1 MLNHALPKCE
11 ALASQVQFMRSI
23 ILYRLQLQV
32 CSGSYLGIP
41 RLTFTG
47 HVRIDISSVNN
58 FICNFDQE
66 EPIKYGERFNDFN
79 PKGTG
84 EFSFFDCFVT
94 SALSSNARAETS
106 IADAVIHNKVA
117 NNLNETYP
125 KLVDIDVEYQHATV
139 YGLTL
144 AIINSDGDIVLQGR
158 MEPMM
163 ISQDI
168 WARTVCVPRGF
179 AEFGGQSVSFLTNV
193 KWGNTSGS
201 PSLQDLQVESA
212 KQGGNLSISLT
223 IRSYTF
229 DNDSRNFTL
238 GYVIGAIGIAE
249 KDEPLQFAGDR
260 ILSYENVEQPDIQM
274 NSSDECF
281 HYRFQGYDHPTWM
294 YKAPFQIR
302 HDNRLTV
309 DFGNAISLNE
319 YGSLK
324 YLGDLWLGVKDPL
337 KDCVHLIGDQIP
349 YLQAGW
355 VPGGCIVDR
364 ILGTDELQ
372 LLSSSHL
379 IVVRTVEDSQLLTF
393 TNERNTTS
401 SLPLVSCENR
411 STFLQLMLQEVPVF
425 IRPIDFYHGRLEYN
439 ETISIRIKVTLYGKP
454 IETQT
459 VEVHHRRRRGVL
471 PRRGIVPTSYYAKT
485 NSQGLATFIFQAV
498 KRIPFPRRYRQPV
511 PPCNKTE
518 LPIEGQVYV
527 FRYNVSGKPLT
538 LSGNRTLTYINEI
551 ALVAF
556 SYHAQPDDPT
566 WIDDVEPIFS
576 LYERMF
582 PVMRGIVHLGS
593 YNDVTSPHN
602 IRLINY
608 SMSLDIK
615 HPGYMPVS
623 RDLSP
628 SKRTMIL
635 KWINQMPRPKY
646 SSEIMEVP
654 SAGICSNNKIVHS
667 PNYWKQHF
675 YPERCHAC
683 PIEPELSDMY
693 FQRLFTK
700 EDFSSVCRPLFG
712 YSRSHSKRETGMC
725 SLQTLKT
732 QLQLAIELEFF
743 TIPVYLT
750 SMWSIVEGYN
760 REIYQK
766 IHSVVVQEMQH
777 IAQVANILIA
787 IGGRPVL
794 DSNATAPKYPA
805 IGLPGGVLPNLHV
818 NIEKFSK
825 EQVYRLFM
833 AIEMPHNLSVATHS
847 PVIFNDTIGQF
858 YEEIKNCIGLLGDSI
873 FIPNATDKQLV
884 WPFVN
889 AVIDTRTANTAI
901 DIITHQGEGAA
912 PINPRQVSNGSLHE
926 LAHFYVF
933 EEIVCQRHLVSD
945 DQTTYCY
952 SGDPIL
958 FDPSSVWPMQPN
970 PSKDSVKQDSN
981 CYVQAKAFH
990 GAYRSLLRK
999 LQDIFNGDI
1008 HGVTDAIAIMKSL
1021 SAHGRKLMWTKI
1033 IAGEPESNVT
1043 TCGPIWDYD
1052 W

>member
-1 MLNHALPKCE
+1 MFIAGYEIHI
-11 ALASQVQFMRSI
+11 F
-23 ILYRLQLQV
+23 YRLQLQL
-32 CSGSYLGIP
+32 CDGSYLGIP

-58 FICNFDQE
+58 FICNFDLE
-66 EPIKYGERFNDFN
+66 EPIKYGEQFNDFN

-94 SALSSNARAETS
+94 SALSSNAVPS
-106 IADAVIHNKVA
+106 ITDAVINDKVV

-125 KLVDIDVEYQHATV
+125 KLVDIDVGYQTATV

-144 AIINSDGDIVLQGR
+144 AIVNSAGNIVLQGR

-168 WARTVCVPRGF
+168 WARTVCVSREL
-179 AEFGGQSVSFLTNV
+179 AELGGQSVSFLTNV
-193 KWGNTSGS
+193 KWGDTSGS
-201 PSLQDLQVESA
+201 PTLQDLQVESA

-223 IRSYTF
+223 IHSFTS
-229 DNDSRNFTL
+229 DSESRNFTL
-238 GYVIGAIGIAE
+238 GYVIGAIGIAD

-274 NSSDECF
+274 HSSDECF
-281 HYRFQGYDHPTWM
+281 HYRSRSYDHPTWM

-309 DFGNAISLNE
+309 DFSNAISLNE
-319 YGSLK
+319 YGSFK
-324 YLGDLWLGVKDPL
+324 DLGDLWLGVKDL
-337 KDCVHLIGDQIP
+337 LNDCVHLIGDRIP

-364 ILGTDELQ
+364 ILSTDELH
-372 LLSSSHL
+372 LLSSLHL
-379 IVVRTVEDSQLLTF
+379 IVVRTADDPQLLTF
-393 TNERNTTS
+393 TTDHKTIS
-401 SLPLVSCENR
+401 PLPLVSCENKN
-411 STFLQLMLQEVPVF
+411 TFLQLMLQEVPVF

-439 ETISIRIKVTLYGKP
+439 ETISIRIKVTQYGKP
-454 IETQT
+454 MENQT
-459 VEVHHRRRRGVL
+459 VQVHHRRRRATL
-471 PRRGIVPTSYYAKT
+471 PRRGIVPMSYYATT

-498 KRIPFPRRYRQPV
+498 KRIPFPRRYSQPV

-518 LPIEGQVYV
+518 LPIDGQLYL
-527 FRYNVSGKPLT
+527 FRYSVSGKPLV
-538 LSGNRTLTYINEI
+538 LSANNRTYLTYINDI

-556 SYHAQPDDPT
+556 SYHVQPDEPT
-566 WIDDVEPIFS
+566 WINDVEPIFRQ
-576 LYERMF
+576 YERMF
-582 PVMRGIVHLGS
+582 PVMRGIVRLGS
-593 YNDVTSPHN
+593 YNDVTAPHN

-623 RDLSP
+623 RNLSP

-646 SSEIMEVP
+646 SSEIMEAP
-654 SAGICSNNKIVHS
+654 SAGICSNTEIVHS

-675 YPERCHAC
+675 HPERCHAC

-693 FQRLFTK
+693 FQHLFAK
-700 EDFSSVCRPLFG
+700 EDLSSVCRPLFG
-712 YSRSHSKRETGMC
+712 YSRSNNKRETGMC
-725 SLQTLKT
+725 SLQTLRT
-732 QLQLAIELEFF
+732 QLQLAIELEFYI
-743 TIPVYLT
+743 IPVYLT

-760 REIYQK
+760 QDIHHK

-777 IAQVANILIA
+777 VAQVANILIA

-794 DSNATAPKYPA
+794 DSNTTAPKYPKV
-805 IGLPGGVLPNLHV
+805 GLPGGVLPNLHV

-825 EQVYRLFM
+825 EQVYQLFM

-847 PVIFNDTIGQF
+847 PMMFNDTIGQF
-858 YEEIKNCIGLLGDSI
+858 YTEIKDCIELLGDSI
-873 FIPNATDKQLV
+873 FIPNTTDKQLM
-884 WPFVN
+884 WPSVN
-889 AVIDTRTANTAI
+889 TVIDTLTANTAI
-901 DIITHQGEGAA
+901 DVIMHQGEGAA
-912 PINPRQVSNGSLHE
+912 PIDPRQASNGSLHE
-926 LAHFYVF
+926 LAHFYEF
-933 EEIVCQRHLVSD
+933 EEIVCQRHLISN

-952 SGDPIL
+952 SGDPIP
-958 FDPSSVWPMQPN
+958 FDPSGIWPMQPN
-970 PSKDSVKQDSN
+970 PSKDRIKQDSN
-981 CYVQAKAFH
+981 CYTEAKAFH

-999 LQDIFNGDI
+999 LQDIFNGDM
-1008 HGVTDAIAIMKSL
+1008 HGITGAIAIMKSL
-1021 SAHGRKLMWTKI
+1021 SAHGRKLMLTK
-1033 IAGEPESNVT
+1033 GEPDSNDT